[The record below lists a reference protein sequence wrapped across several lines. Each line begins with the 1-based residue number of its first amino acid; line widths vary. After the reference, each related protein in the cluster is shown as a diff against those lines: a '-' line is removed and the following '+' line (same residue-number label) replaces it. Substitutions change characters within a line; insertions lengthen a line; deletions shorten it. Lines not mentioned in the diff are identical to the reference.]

1 MKYNTTRPSVAL
13 CCVCKRGKLYK
24 YVKVHQYLGIY
35 YEAYIEN
42 QYINLFEIF
51 SILYYIIEDLENI
64 FFATDV
70 AFCSCSDDK
79 TC

>member
-1 MKYNTTRPSVAL
+1 MLL
-13 CCVCKRGKLYK
+13 CKGGKSYK
-24 YVKVHQYLGIY
+24 YVKVQYLEIY

-64 FFATDV
+64 FLQLMSHSAPVLTIKPV
-70 AFCSCSDDK
+70 NILCK
-79 TC
+79 Q